1 MGWCTTFD
9 LDGFLASAGGFL
21 RSRAAENTLLLTA
34 AQAAGEARFAGEARN
49 AGGAAR
55 TRDSARTKSGA
66 TTQSGAKTHGG
77 AEDFLFGW
85 WEPTDGSEPRGAF
98 LHDPAAP
105 VLVAAPA
112 PETAAS
118 LAAALARTGRW
129 VCGVDAPIGAADAF
143 AAAWSHRSGVA
154 VRVHSHS
161 RVYRLAG
168 AAPSQMGPAGRHR
181 VATQADRGLL
191 VEWLRAFGTE
201 VGELS
206 GEPEAAADDLLDYGG
221 AGFWEAGGRPVA
233 LATVTRAV
241 ARTVRLNTVY
251 TPPTLRHNGYA
262 TAVMLAVSRAALAAQ
277 ASEVVLIT
285 DRNSPDRQAARLGY
299 QLIGERAVLR
309 FGPPTAPLPRL
320 QTGPMARL
328 RTTGPMPRLRD

>member
-1 MGWCTTFD
+1 MGWCTTSD
-9 LDGFLASAGGFL
+9 LDGFLASAGGYL
-21 RSRAAENTLLLTA
+21 RSRAAENTLLLAA
-34 AQAAGEARFAGEARN
+34 AQAAAE
-49 AGGAAR
+49 
-55 TRDSARTKSGA
+55 
-66 TTQSGAKTHGG
+66 AKT
-77 AEDFLFGW
+77 DSLLFGW
-85 WEPTDGSEPRGAF
+85 WEQSDGSEPRGAF
-98 LHDPAAP
+98 IHDQAAP
-105 VLVAAPA
+105 VLISGRA

-168 AAPSQMGPAGRHR
+168 SAPDQMGPGGRYR
-181 VATQADRGLL
+181 VATRPDRALL

-206 GEPEAAADDLLDYGG
+206 SEPESAADDLLDYGG
-221 AGFWEAGGRPVA
+221 AAFWEVKGRPVA
-233 LATVTRAV
+233 LATITRPV
-241 ARTVRLNTVY
+241 ARTVRLDTVY
-251 TPPTLRHNGYA
+251 TPPALRHNGYA
-262 TAVMLAVSRAALAAQ
+262 TAVMLAVSRAALAGLGGAGQ
-277 ASEVVLIT
+277 VGEVVLIT

-309 FGPPTAPLPRL
+309 FGPPTAPIPRV
-320 QTGPMARL
+320 QTGPIARV